1 MERVRLTKAEKQV
14 LRELYRG
21 NANVP
26 YDMDNYTHFEAVVS
40 LTDRRLIKSVVNGD
54 KVIDAKLS
62 AKGHA
67 YIRSNPRLSNPIDW
81 SKIAAI
87 ASITTALA
95 TSLALFI
102 ACTY

>member
-1 MERVRLTKAEKQV
+1 M

-40 LTDRRLIKSVVNGD
+40 LTDMRLIKSVVNCD
-54 KVIDAKLS
+54 KVIDAKFS
-62 AKGHA
+62 AKGYA
-67 YIRSNPRLSNPIDW
+67 YIHSNPRLSNPIDW
-81 SKIAAI
+81 SKVAI

-102 ACTY
+102 ACTH